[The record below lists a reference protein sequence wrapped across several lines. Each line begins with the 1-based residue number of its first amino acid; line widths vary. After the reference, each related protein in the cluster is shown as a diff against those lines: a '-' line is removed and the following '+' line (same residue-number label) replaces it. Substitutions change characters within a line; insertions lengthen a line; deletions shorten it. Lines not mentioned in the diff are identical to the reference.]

1 MELNRISLWSL
12 ICPVIMKGQDNPPLW
27 ICFDSL
33 LLASAVCSSCWR
45 TGAFVLKDHSE
56 VAEGIWDHILIW
68 IDLWGFFSFC
78 TKIRSD
84 CLVLD
89 WWWVSKKTEQGSLL
103 STLALLNRWPFSTC
117 SAIRLTHISDCPTEH
132 SGLQVKLRN
141 LPPFSTDSHSCPAYT
156 DKVFLR
162 FSYWRYT
169 QTLHLHNKPPT
180 WTHNKVLINSSGC
193 EKNHLYP

>member
-1 MELNRISLWSL
+1 MEPNMPSHNEGSGQSTTVDLFWQSSPCFCSVFKLLKDWSICLKGSFWSSRGDLGPYTNLNWSL
-12 ICPVIMKGQDNPPLW
+12 
-27 ICFDSL
+27 
-33 LLASAVCSSCWR
+33 
-45 TGAFVLKDHSE
+45 
-56 VAEGIWDHILIW
+56 
-68 IDLWGFFSFC
+68 GFFSFC

-89 WWWVSKKTEQGSLL
+89 WWWVSKKIEQGSLL

-117 SAIRLTHISDCPTEH
+117 SAVRLTHISDCPTEH

>member
-12 ICPVIMKGQDNPPLW
+12 ICSVIVKGWDNPPLW

-33 LLASAVCSSCWR
+33 LASAVCSSCWG

-56 VAEGIWDHILIW
+56 VAEGIWDHILIC
-68 IDLWGFFSFC
+68 IDLWVFLFC
-78 TKIRSD
+78 TKISLD

-89 WWWVSKKTEQGSLL
+89 WWWVSNKTEQESLL
-103 STLALLNRWPFSTC
+103 STLALLNRQPSSTC
-117 SAIRLTHISDCPTEH
+117 SAIRLSHTHDCPAEH

-141 LPPFSTDSHSCPAYT
+141 LPLFSTDSHSCPAY
-156 DKVFLR
+156 KVFLR
-162 FSYWRYT
+162 FPYWKYT
-169 QTLHLHNKPPT
+169 QTLRLHNKPLT
-180 WTHNKVLINSSGC
+180 WTHSKVLINSSGC